1 MSLQGKDRTLH
12 EREEELFRIK
22 QKIFFQ
28 KPDNHLSGNGCQ
40 KCLYKNE
47 TGCRE
52 AMEKITGKL

>member
-28 KPDNHLSGNGCQ
+28 KPDENNNMYYDNINFQVLIG
-40 KCLYKNE
+40 KKPNE
-47 TGCRE
+47 LE
-52 AMEKITGKL
+52 Y